1 MSFVVL
7 VPDKRKTLASRR
19 GSWVSRWSS
28 RLAALVPR
36 PTVPPGAGNEAKKAS
51 KPEPKRVMKGAKG
64 YVETGVDRHLDT
76 AAIRRHDDGDFPA
89 VLTIQFEQ
97 HDLALRFPA
106 AFGAAVF
113 GQSSR
118 LPPCVNRTRRSRSVQ
133 RSLQRHGST
142 HDRRRSGGM
151 KRHPLNERRG
161 ELGAGAGAFATGIV
175 SG

>member
-1 MSFVVL
+1 MSFVL
-7 VPDKRKTLASRR
+7 QVPDKRKTLATRR

-76 AAIRRHDDGDFPA
+76 TTIRRHDDGDFSA
-89 VLTIQFEQ
+89 VLTIQIEQ
-97 HDLALRFPA
+97 HGLALHFP
-106 AFGAAVF
+106 GAVGPRWF

-133 RSLQRHGST
+133 RSLQLDVPAPPT
-142 HDRRRSGGM
+142 ADA
-151 KRHPLNERRG
+151 
-161 ELGAGAGAFATGIV
+161 AGA
-175 SG
+175 

>member
-1 MSFVVL
+1 
-7 VPDKRKTLASRR
+7 
-19 GSWVSRWSS
+19 
-28 RLAALVPR
+28 
-36 PTVPPGAGNEAKKAS
+36 
-51 KPEPKRVMKGAKG
+51 MKGAKG

-89 VLTIQFEQ
+89 VLTIQIEQ

-118 LPPCVNRTRRSRSVQ
+118 LPPGVNRTRRSRSVQ
-133 RSLQRHGST
+133 RSLQRATART

-161 ELGAGAGAFATGIV
+161 ELGAGAGASATGIV